1 MKKFIEKYDI
11 VNAIYTLLVWL
22 ILIAFSI
29 LTEYLLDF

>member
-1 MKKFIEKYDI
+1 MKKFIEKYEI

-29 LTEYLLDF
+29 LIEYLSNF